1 MALLERLRVGASGPR
16 RVRDVVT
23 HLTALLNS
31 ERGFASVLGDFGVSS
46 GAKCGAPPV
55 EKDPRDPIERLRLEL
70 VRNVER
76 YEPALT
82 RVVLRATSRDGGGR
96 VAFLLTARHA
106 ETGDPVRLRLVF
118 DIWTRL
124 IAVTEDAS

>member
-1 MALLERLRVGASGPR
+1 MALLERLRVGSSGPR

-46 GAKCGAPPV
+46 GAKWGAPPS
-55 EKDPRDPIERLRLEL
+55 EKDPPDPIERLRLEL

-82 RVVLRATSRDGGGR
+82 RVVLRPTSRDVGGR
-96 VAFLLTARHA
+96 VTFLLTALHS
-106 ETGDPVRLRLVF
+106 ETREPVRLRLVF
-118 DIWTRL
+118 DIWSRL
-124 IAVTEDAS
+124 IAVAEDAA